1 MGIPWRKIGG
11 ALKGLMPFI
20 PFVGGPAGAILKAI
34 STSVLV
40 VEDIVVGPPSA
51 T

>member
-20 PFVGGPAGAILKAI
+20 PFVGGPAGAILNKK
-34 STSVLV
+34 
-40 VEDIVVGPPSA
+40 IVFRGVPHEGH
-51 T
+51 